1 MTPLTERPPAAQ
13 PGALDA
19 GTAPRPRHRR
29 RSLVC
34 LVLLGLLTG
43 LTLVALGLGDF
54 PLTLGEVVSSLTGR
68 GTRASDFIV
77 YELRLPRV
85 LAGLGV
91 GFAFGMSG
99 AVCQTM
105 LRNPLASPD
114 IIGITAGAS
123 AGAVL
128 AILGLGLSGVA
139 VAGAAFGGALLTA
152 VAIYLLSWRQG
163 VSGLRLVLVG
173 IGVAAV
179 LYSVIDFLMTR
190 AQIYEAQEALIWLTG
205 SLNRAGTTGLLPL
218 AVVVALAL
226 ALSPVAART
235 LSALQL
241 GDDSAQALGVGVE
254 RSRLLLLL
262 LAVALAAVATSV
274 AGPVGFVAFVSA
286 PIARR
291 LTAEAGP
298 GLVTAGLV
306 GAAVVTLADLAGQNL
321 LPVALPVGV
330 LTAAVGA
337 PYLIYLLTRG
347 SAASAP
353 ATRGVPR

>member
-1 MTPLTERPPAAQ
+1 MTALTERSPAIQ
-13 PGALDA
+13 PGAVPGA
-19 GTAPRPRHRR
+19 GRRSRR
-29 RSLVC
+29 RRTAAVC
-34 LVLLGLLTG
+34 LVLLGLLTSV
-43 LTLVALGLGDF
+43 TLVALALGDF
-54 PLTLGEVVSSLTGR
+54 PLTLGQVVSSLTGR
-68 GTRASDFIV
+68 GTRGSDFIV

-91 GFAFGMSG
+91 GFAFGVSG

-114 IIGITAGAS
+114 IIGITAGAG

-128 AILGLGLSGVA
+128 AILWLGLSGVA
-139 VAGAAFGGALLTA
+139 VAGSAFGAALLTA
-152 VAIYLLSWRQG
+152 LAIYLLSWRQG

-179 LYSVIDFLMTR
+179 LYSLTDFLMTR
-190 AQIYEAQEALIWLTG
+190 AQIYQAQEALVWLTG
-205 SLNRAGTTGLLPL
+205 SLNRAGTTGSVPL
-218 AVVVALAL
+218 AVVVALSL
-226 ALSPVAART
+226 VLSPVASRT
-235 LSALQL
+235 LSTLQL
-241 GDDSAQALGVGVE
+241 GDDTAQALGVGVE

-291 LTAEAGP
+291 LTGEAGP

-306 GAAVVTLADLAGQNL
+306 GAAVVTVADLVGQHL

-347 SAASAP
+347 SAASVP
-353 ATRGVPR
+353 ATRGVT